1 MYKQDAIKF
10 FGTKT
15 AIAKTL
21 GIAQSSVSVWGELV
35 PEKNAMKLQIAS
47 GGALKYDPAAYEKR
61 KAKNQGKLSH
71 DNQSPAR

>member
-1 MYKQDAIKF
+1 MFKQDAIKF

-47 GGALKYDPAAYEKR
+47 GGVLQYDPAAYEKR
-61 KAKNQGKLSH
+61 KPKRHGELSH
-71 DNQSPAR
+71 ENQSPTG